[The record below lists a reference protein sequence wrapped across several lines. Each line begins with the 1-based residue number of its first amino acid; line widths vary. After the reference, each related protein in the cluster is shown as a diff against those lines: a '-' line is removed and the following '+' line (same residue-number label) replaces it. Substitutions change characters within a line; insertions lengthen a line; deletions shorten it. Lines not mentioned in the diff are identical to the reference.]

1 MIWNGHAASV
11 TTQASSVASASGLSW
26 SPGFAVV
33 ACWCIVYFSKVLSS
47 ISCLASGDPD
57 GIIYSSSREGGER
70 AFVLFCENEQCFAV
84 EDGPVFLEQ
93 LLNLTAVAHEQ
104 T

>member
-1 MIWNGHAASV
+1 MFHGGLAKPGDVLKYDIHIDGHARQDAIRLFFFHYDCV
-11 TTQASSVASASGLSW
+11 
-26 SPGFAVV
+26 
-33 ACWCIVYFSKVLSS
+33 I
-47 ISCLASGDPD
+47 D

-104 T
+104 A